1 MISDERWPV
10 PQVTE
15 EVRQVELHINNG
27 WTERYGN
34 AHIAQAIACSENANY
49 AMIYTVGPIAEEV
62 DAKLMARRSLLTP
75 II

>member
-1 MISDERWPV
+1 M
-10 PQVTE
+10 PQVKE
-15 EVRQVELHINNG
+15 EVRQLGLHINNS

-34 AHIAQAIACSENANY
+34 AHIAQAIACSENANH
-49 AMIYTVGPIAEEV
+49 AMIYTVGLTAEDA